1 MTSSRTVASAS
12 ALRIPG
18 SSSPISS
25 DMIASGITTA
35 AGRSGATRYARQSR
49 RVRRSDSSLRRTHRD
64 EAVADQRR
72 VGGDHRFDAG
82 RPNGPTARIDGEGDT
97 GQSPPE
103 TLLTALATCVAYDVI
118 DILAKQRT
126 PLESLQIDV
135 VGERVDTIPRRYKH
149 VTLNFRISGKGIEKE
164 QALKAI
170 ELSTNRYCSVR
181 ESLRP

>member
-1 MTSSRTVASAS
+1 VTAPAPTKTATKPSRIHV
-12 ALRIPG
+12 
-18 SSSPISS
+18 
-25 DMIASGITTA
+25 
-35 AGRSGATRYARQSR
+35 
-49 RVRRSDSSLRRTHRD
+49 
-64 EAVADQRR
+64 EW
-72 VGGDHRFDAG
+72 VGGHRFDAG
-82 RPNGPTARIDGEGDT
+82 RPNGPTARIDGEGET

-103 TLLTALATCVAYDVI
+103 TLLTALATCVSYDVI

-181 ESLRP
+181 ESLRPDLQVDWTVEIA